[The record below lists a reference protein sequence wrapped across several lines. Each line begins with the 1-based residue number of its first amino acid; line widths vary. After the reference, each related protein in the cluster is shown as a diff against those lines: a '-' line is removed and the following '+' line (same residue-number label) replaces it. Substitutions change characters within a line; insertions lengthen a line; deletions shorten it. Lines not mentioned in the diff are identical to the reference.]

1 MRHINLLVL
10 LLLGLLSLNAC
21 SDDDDDN
28 PVLPPE
34 TINLEGK
41 WMVKEINFTSNVKQW
56 ENGTYSNAMDLFG
69 WAPYM
74 FGSAA
79 GFEFTGEEYTDAQT
93 NTTGKVFKM
102 ATGSSYGGSG
112 KIYWVWN
119 MLDNGKAFE
128 VVQLNK
134 QMPPYDFSMSK
145 TTMLKQTTIEGKRF
159 LEFTTTLVS
168 LDQDKLSESSNPMTR
183 AKVAA
188 TATFIL
194 EETTGEFNTDLSPAL
209 KLNGAELKM
218 PEYADPNALTKKNLL
233 GTAWLLK
240 AGSKVYDAGF
250 VAGDPVYE
258 FTKLITLHF
267 ESESVFKFRYTFPMG
282 IVTTKESTWEFNDD
296 TYVFTYEK
304 PAGAMA
310 GTSMKFVWKA
320 SYVTEEGKNTLVLDL
335 QEVVDNVGQDSEKKL
350 DLTGVDKALLK
361 REFTSV
367 PPEEVDDLSKTVSKE
382 NYTIFK

>member
-1 MRHINLLVL
+1 MRHINLFVL

-21 SDDDDDN
+21 SKDDDDN
-28 PVLPPE
+28 PILPPE
-34 TINLEGK
+34 IINPEGK
-41 WMVKEINFTSNVKQW
+41 WIVKEINFTSNVKAW
-56 ENGTYSNAMDLFG
+56 ESETYSNVMDIFG

-74 FGSAA
+74 FGNAS
-79 GFEFTGEEYTDAQT
+79 GLEFTAEEYLDSQT
-93 NTTGKVFKM
+93 NTTGKIFKM

-112 KIYWVWN
+112 KIYWIWN
-119 MLDNGKAFE
+119 ALDDGKAFE
-128 VVQLNK
+128 VIQLNK

-145 TTMLKQTTIEGKRF
+145 TTLLKQTTIEGKRF

-168 LDQDKLSESSNPMTR
+168 LDQDKLHESSNPMTR
-183 AKVAA
+183 PKVAA
-188 TATFIL
+188 TATFTL
-194 EETTGEFNTDLSPAL
+194 EETTGEFNTDISPAL

-218 PEYADPNALTKKNLL
+218 PEYADPNVLTKKNLI

-282 IVTTKESTWEFNDD
+282 VVATKESSWEFNDD
-296 TYVFTYEK
+296 TYVFSYVK
-304 PAGAMA
+304 PEGAM
-310 GTSMKFVWKA
+310 GGISMKFVWKA
-320 SYVTEEGKNTLVLDL
+320 TYVSENGKNTLVLDL
-335 QEVVDNVGQDSEKKL
+335 QEVVDNVGKENEAKL
-350 DLTGVDKALLK
+350 DLSTVDKALLK
-361 REFTSV
+361 RAFTSV
-367 PPEEVDDLSKTVSKE
+367 TPEEVDDSSKSVAKE